1 MLSLNDLLNLSVILL
16 DDNNKEIEFNAN
28 VKRKISIFNFKTD
41 VFLRRTLKLRPTKST
56 QQTKEEQVNFLL
68 EFIEKN
74 LEEYKSAI
82 ELRDKQL
89 PDTKRIPKGAKVSY
103 DNLLKEN
110 KQLKE
115 YILGI
120 KQRFQKYQK
129 QQEEQKLL
137 QDTQYFKRPQKK
149 NIKK

>member
-149 NIKK
+149 KI

>member
-1 MLSLNDLLNLSVILL
+1 M
-16 DDNNKEIEFNAN
+16 
-28 VKRKISIFNFKTD
+28 
-41 VFLRRTLKLRPTKST
+41 
-56 QQTKEEQVNFLL
+56 
-68 EFIEKN
+68 
-74 LEEYKSAI
+74 
-82 ELRDKQL
+82 
-89 PDTKRIPKGAKVSY
+89 
-103 DNLLKEN
+103 KEN

>member
-149 NIKK
+149 I

>member
-1 MLSLNDLLNLSVILL
+1 MLSLNDFLNLSVILL

-149 NIKK
+149 I

>member
-149 NIKK
+149 KV